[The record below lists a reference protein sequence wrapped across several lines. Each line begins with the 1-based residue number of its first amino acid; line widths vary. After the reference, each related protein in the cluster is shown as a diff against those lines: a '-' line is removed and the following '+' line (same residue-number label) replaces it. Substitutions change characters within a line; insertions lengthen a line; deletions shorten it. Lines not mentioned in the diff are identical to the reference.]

1 MTAWIRLL
9 RPKQWTKNLLVFAAL
24 LFTKGYQDPAQIQ
37 LALLA
42 FAVMCMVSSSTYIFN
57 DLADVERDRKHPVK
71 KLRPIASGKVPKA
84 AALVL
89 AVILLGGGVAIASTI
104 GTRIVVIIGVYMF
117 LQGVYNLG
125 LKRVPVTDVFLLSIG
140 FVLRAALGAAAISVS
155 ISGWLLFCTGALA
168 LLLGFGKR
176 RSEFVLQGSARVESR
191 ESLGGYSLPS
201 LDALVL
207 MSATGAA
214 MCYGVYAVESPT
226 ARQYPALILTSLFV
240 FYGICR
246 YVFLV
251 FSKAEGGEP
260 ETLLLKDIH
269 LIISI
274 LGFLGSA
281 VMALSGFRIPLVEG
295 L

>member
-57 DLADVERDRKHPVK
+57 DLADVERDRKHPIK
-71 KLRPIASGKVPKA
+71 KLRPIASGKVPKI

-89 AVILLGGGVAIASTI
+89 AVLLLGGGVALASTI
-104 GTRIVVIIGVYMF
+104 GTRIGVIIGVYMF

-260 ETLLLKDIH
+260 ETLLLKDLH

-281 VMALSGFRIPLVEG
+281 VLALSGFKLPLVEG